1 MNSSNHLFQL
11 DNYLDMVYIDMKR
24 KNKSQLN
31 LNQIKYEPLKSLS
44 FTTHKENNKDN
55 QLNSLGNRS
64 KSVPSNRNNLSK
76 VNQYN
81 NLIKQYI
88 ETNQVEK
95 VNIRL
100 DSYGNPIDKSRK
112 KHKIQF
118 ASDENIRKVKRVTS
132 YSKIT
137 RKLNREFDK
146 QQENEWC
153 LII

>member
-1 MNSSNHLFQL
+1 MNSSNNLFQL

-44 FTTHKENNKDN
+44 FTTHKANNKDN
-55 QLNSLGNRS
+55 KLNSLGNRS
-64 KSVPSNRNNLSK
+64 KSVPSNRNTSST
-76 VNQYN
+76 VNIYN
-81 NLIKQYI
+81 NLIRQYI
-88 ETNQVEK
+88 EINQVEK
-95 VNIRL
+95 TNIRL

-112 KHKIQF
+112 KQKIQF
-118 ASDENIRKVKRVTS
+118 ASDENIRKVKKVTS

-146 QQENEWC
+146 KQENEWC